1 MKKSKTNIKPD
12 TTVHKAITKKQTPAR
27 PLPGDRVAHADT
39 ARMIR
44 VDHAGEYGAVRI
56 YAGQRAVMGESHKK
70 AGLLK
75 HMYEQEKVHLARFD
89 KFINERGVRPTIM
102 TPFWHVAGFAL
113 GATTALMGEK
123 AAMACTQAVE
133 EVIDDHYQEQLD
145 KLNGSDPELEDM
157 IEKFQAEE
165 VEHKKIAEENGA
177 EDALGYPVLSGL
189 IKAGC
194 KAAIWVSK
202 RV

>member
-1 MKKSKTNIKPD
+1 MSKTANQELPKP
-12 TTVHKAITKKQTPAR
+12 TLEKQTPAR
-27 PLPGDRVAHADT
+27 PLPGDRSLDEET
-39 ARMIR
+39 KRMIR
-44 VDHAGEYGAVRI
+44 VDHAGEFGAVRI
-56 YAGQRAVMGESHKK
+56 YAGQRAVLGDSHPK

-75 HMYEQEKVHLARFD
+75 HMYEQEEVHLDRFN
-89 KFINERGVRPTIM
+89 KLINERGVRPTLM
-102 TPFWHVAGFAL
+102 APFWHVAGFAL

-133 EVIDDHYQEQLD
+133 EVIDDHYQHQRD
-145 KLNGSDPELEDM
+145 KLKGKDPELEEV

-165 VEHKKIAEENGA
+165 VEHKEIAKAHGAEEA
-177 EDALGYPVLSGL
+177 VGYPVLSAA

-194 KAAIWVSK
+194 KAAIWISK